1 MILQFL
7 LNYFLTEYGDG
18 AFKPLYELLEENSFD
33 IVKALKNAKPENFA
47 PLISKFL
54 SSADNSS
61 TAPVFSEDFE
71 NKTLPVASFADVEIV
86 NSLNQYF
93 SN

>member
-47 PLISKFL
+47 PLVSKFL
-54 SSADNSS
+54 EGGNSLS
-61 TAPVFSEDFE
+61 TPVFNDNVE
-71 NKTLPVASFADVEIV
+71 NKTTPVASFTDVEIV

>member
-18 AFKPLYELLEENSFD
+18 AFKPLYKLLEENSFD

-47 PLISKFL
+47 PLVSKFL
-54 SSADNSS
+54 EGGNSLS
-61 TAPVFSEDFE
+61 TPVFNDSVE
-71 NKTLPVASFADVEIV
+71 NKTTPVASFTDVEIV

>member
-18 AFKPLYELLEENSFD
+18 VFKPLYELLEENSFD
-33 IVKALKNAKPENFA
+33 IIKALKNAKPENFA
-47 PLISKFL
+47 PLVSKFL
-54 SSADNSS
+54 ESGSPPS
-61 TAPVFSEDFE
+61 TAVFNDNVE
-71 NKTLPVASFADVEIV
+71 NKTTPVASFTDVEIV